1 MKNKTKETVRQFV
14 GVSPEWEAA
23 VVKTATGYDAVCKR
37 TQGNEV
43 QYGHT
48 LCSFKYKKMLKR
60 PPNVLWTFGA
70 KCSQRRI
77 LNG

>member
-14 GVSPEWEAA
+14 GVSPEWEVA

-48 LCSFKYKKMLKR
+48 LCSLKYKKNAETVSYTQLDVYKR
-60 PPNVLWTFGA
+60 QSQGV
-70 KCSQRRI
+70 CS
-77 LNG
+77 GV

>member
-23 VVKTATGYDAVCKR
+23 VVKTATCVLSN
-37 TQGNEV
+37 T
-43 QYGHT
+43 
-48 LCSFKYKKMLKR
+48 KKMLKR
-60 PPNVLWTFGA
+60 PPNRLWTFEI
-70 KCSQRRI
+70 KCLQRRI